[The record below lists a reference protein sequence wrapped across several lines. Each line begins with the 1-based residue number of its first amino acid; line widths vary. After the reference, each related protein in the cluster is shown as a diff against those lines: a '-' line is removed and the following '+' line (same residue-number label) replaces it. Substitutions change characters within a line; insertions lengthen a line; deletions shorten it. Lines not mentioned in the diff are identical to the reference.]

1 MKTNNTNKLGPV
13 EVNERI
19 VSLDIFRGFA
29 LMGILLINI
38 LSFSGLESLGVGEA
52 SIDKSIYWFLQFFI
66 RGKFISLFAILFG
79 IGFAL
84 QISRFQKSERGITLY
99 WKRMIVLFIFGVL
112 HVFLD
117 PMEVLNIYAFC
128 GILLLLF
135 RNISNKAAL
144 IIAVVIM
151 ALPYLHLTITTL
163 NNSQSRTEETEI
175 SSQNQDIE
183 NSDSDSNK
191 NDNSE
196 IGWNLYSSEIAAK
209 VYSERGFT
217 DVIKFNIDYA
227 FNRRISS
234 WVNWLWFL
242 GVLPLMLIGFIL
254 GKFQLLENATRNIS
268 LFKKVFWIGVG
279 LGILGTWLSN
289 FLFGKVYTEG
299 WNHWFSFAGGLIWS
313 ISNVILTLAYCSGIL
328 LLLRKSFWQKLL
340 SPLKSYGRMALTNYL
355 LQTIICVCFFYGF
368 GLNFFG
374 KIGVGFVIVIAFGIH
389 LLLIIISS
397 IWLKYFR
404 YGPFEWL
411 WRYLTYGK
419 VSY

>member
-1 MKTNNTNKLGPV
+1 MKSNNSNFPGPI
-13 EVNERI
+13 EVKERI
-19 VSLDIFRGFA
+19 ISLDIIRGFA
-29 LMGILLINI
+29 LLGILLINI
-38 LSFSGLESLGVGEA
+38 LSFSGLESLGVGEV

-84 QISRFQKSERGITLY
+84 QISRFQKSGRGITLY
-99 WKRMIVLFIFGVL
+99 WKRMIVLFIFGLL
-112 HVFLD
+112 HLALD
-117 PMEVLNIYAFC
+117 PLEVLNIYAIC

-135 RNISNKAAL
+135 RNIPNKNTL

-151 ALPYLHLTITTL
+151 ALPYLHLTIATL
-163 NNSQSRTEETEI
+163 NSSKSDAEDTEI
-175 SSQNQDIE
+175 ISQKPDVE
-183 NSDSDSNK
+183 NSDSDSNQ

-209 VYSERGFT
+209 VFSEKGFT
-217 DVIKFNIDYA
+217 DVIKFNMDYA

-234 WVNWLWFL
+234 WVTWLWFL
-242 GVLPLMLIGFIL
+242 AVLPLMLIGFIL
-254 GKFQLLENATRNIS
+254 GKLQLLENAMRNIS
-268 LFKKVFWIGVG
+268 LFKKVFWIGIG
-279 LGILGTWLSN
+279 LGVLGTWLSN
-289 FLFGKVYTEG
+289 FLIGKVYTEG
-299 WNHWFSFAGGLIWS
+299 WNPWFSFASGLIWS

-328 LLLRKSFWQKLL
+328 LLLQKSFWQKLL
-340 SPLKSYGRMALTNYL
+340 SPLISYGRMALTNYL

-374 KIGVGFVIVIAFGIH
+374 KFKLVFVILIALGIH
-389 LLLIIISS
+389 LLLIFVSS

-419 VSY
+419 V